1 MLDEQGHG
9 CAICKSKPQKR
20 SMSIDHNHKTGKVR
34 GLLCDSCNL
43 SLGHLERDEWVEKAK
58 LYLAKYK

>member
-20 SMSIDHNHKTGKVR
+20 S
-34 GLLCDSCNL
+34 
-43 SLGHLERDEWVEKAK
+43 WVEKAK